1 MILIWLIIIPL
12 FAAVVSWISARRS
25 IFWSRWICLIGLLA
39 DILLVL
45 FLWIEHSPQLSYS
58 GWIAAIDFE
67 WVPQWG
73 IRFQLS
79 MDGLSL
85 LMVVLT
91 VFLGMTAVV
100 CSWTEIQERVGFFH
114 FNLMACLAGIIGV
127 FLATDLILF
136 YFFWEV
142 MLVPMYL
149 LIGIWGHENRI
160 YAAIKFFI
168 FTQASGLF
176 MLIAI
181 LGLYFVHRQMT
192 GTYTF
197 NYFELMGTSP
207 AAWTAFALML
217 GFFVAF
223 AVKLPAVPFHTWL
236 ADAHTEA
243 PTAGSVILA
252 GLLLKTGG
260 YGLIRFVLP
269 LFPEAAK
276 VWAPVAMTVGIIG
289 ILYGATLAFAQTD
302 LKRLVAYTSISH
314 LGFVLL
320 GVFAGNDLALSG
332 AIMQMIAHGV
342 STGALF
348 ILVGMLQER
357 IGTRDLN
364 RMGGLWATVPR
375 MSGVT
380 LIFALASLGLPGLG
394 NFIGEFLVLIGTYR
408 AEPLMAV
415 PAAIG
420 LVLSAV
426 YSLRIMARAF
436 YGATRSD
443 FSISDL
449 SMREAGLMA
458 TMVLAI
464 VWLGMFPQ
472 TVLNAADS
480 AVKAVQ
486 NRTRVEAITA
496 GGPQTAT
503 LRPRLQETLLRQ
515 GRSRGPA
522 PNNGIVR

>member
-1 MILIWLIIIPL
+1 MILIWLIVIPL
-12 FAAVVSWISARRS
+12 LAGILSWISSRRS
-25 IFWSRWICLIGLLA
+25 ALWSRWICLIGLFA
-39 DILLVL
+39 DIWLVL
-45 FLWIEHSPQLSYS
+45 FLWIGYSNQLSS
-58 GWIAAIDFE
+58 SIWIATTDLQ

-73 IRFQLS
+73 IRFQLY

-85 LMVVLT
+85 LMVALT
-91 VFLGMTAVV
+91 VFLGIAAVV
-100 CSWTEIQERVGFFH
+100 CSWTEIRERVGFFH

-127 FLATDLILF
+127 FLATDLVLF
-136 YFFWEV
+136 YFFWEA

-168 FTQASGLF
+168 FTQAGGLF
-176 MLIAI
+176 MLVAI
-181 LGLYFVHRQMT
+181 LGLSFVHGQTT

-197 NYFELMGTSP
+197 NYFELLGNSV
-207 AAWTAFALML
+207 AGWTALGLML
-217 GFFVAF
+217 GFFIAF

-260 YGLIRFVLP
+260 YGLIRFILP
-269 LFPEAAK
+269 LFPEASK
-276 VWAPVAMTVGIIG
+276 VWAPVAMTAGVIG
-289 ILYGATLAFAQTD
+289 ILYGATMAFAQTD

-320 GVFAGNDLALSG
+320 GVFSGNDLALSG
-332 AIMQMIAHGV
+332 AVMQMIAHGIG
-342 STGALF
+342 TGALF

-357 IGTRDLN
+357 LGTRDLGK
-364 RMGGLWATVPR
+364 MGGLWTTAPR

-380 LIFALASLGLPGLG
+380 LIFVLASLGLPGLG
-394 NFIGEFLVLIGTYR
+394 SFIGEFLVLAGTYQ
-408 AEPLMAV
+408 ANVWMAAA
-415 PAAIG
+415 AAIG
-420 LVLSAV
+420 LVLSTV

-436 YGATRSD
+436 YGETRPELSIQD
-443 FSISDL
+443 F

-458 TMVLAI
+458 PMVLVM

-472 TVLNAADS
+472 TVLNAAVPT
-480 AVKAVQ
+480 VKTIQ
-486 NRTRVEAITA
+486 NRTIVEKVRAT
-496 GGPQTAT
+496 GPPAAT
-503 LRPRLQETLLRQ
+503 PISGLRETLKTRASSGLAR
-515 GRSRGPA
+515 
-522 PNNGIVR
+522 NNGTER

>member
-12 FAAVVSWISARRS
+12 LAGVASWMSAHRS
-25 IFWSRWICLIGLLA
+25 VLLSRWICLTGLFA

-45 FLWIEHSPQLSYS
+45 FLWIEHSPQLSS
-58 GWIAAIDFE
+58 SAWIATTSFE

-73 IRFQLS
+73 IGFQLS

-85 LMVVLT
+85 LMVALT
-91 VFLGMTAVV
+91 VFLGIAAVV
-100 CSWTEIQERVGFFH
+100 CSWTEIQEGAGFFH
-114 FNLMACLAGIIGV
+114 FNLMSCLAGIIGV

-136 YFFWEV
+136 YVFWEA

-168 FTQASGLF
+168 FTQAGGLF

-181 LGLYFVHRQMT
+181 LGLYFVHGQTT
-192 GTYTF
+192 GVYTF
-197 NYFELMGTSP
+197 NYFELLGTP
-207 AAWTAFALML
+207 LIGWTAFVLML
-217 GFFVAF
+217 GFFIAF
-223 AVKLPAVPFHTWL
+223 AVKLPAVPLHTWL

-260 YGLIRFVLP
+260 YGLIRFILP
-269 LFPEAAK
+269 LFPETSNT
-276 VWAPVAMTVGIIG
+276 WAPIAMTAGIIG
-289 ILYGATLAFAQTD
+289 ILYGASLAFAQTD

-320 GVFAGNDLALSG
+320 GVFAGNDLALFG
-332 AIMQMIAHGV
+332 AIMQMIAHGI

-357 IGTRDLN
+357 LGTRDLGK
-364 RMGGLWATVPR
+364 MGGLWTTMPR

-380 LIFALASLGLPGLG
+380 LIFALASLGIPGLG
-394 NFIGEFLVLIGTYR
+394 NFIGEFLVFVGTYQ
-408 AEPLMAV
+408 ANVWMAV

-420 LVLSAV
+420 LVLSAA
-426 YSLRIMARAF
+426 YSLRIMARVF
-436 YGATRSD
+436 YGATSSD
-443 FSISDL
+443 LSIPDL
-449 SMREAGLMA
+449 SMRETGLMA
-458 TMVLAI
+458 TMVLVI

-472 TVLNAADS
+472 TVLNAA
-480 AVKAVQ
+480 APTVKAIQ
-486 NRTRVEAITA
+486 NRTRVETVTSAR
-496 GGPQTAT
+496 PQAT
-503 LRPRLQETLLRQ
+503 TPTSGLQETLRMGLSSGLARHD
-515 GRSRGPA
+515 
-522 PNNGIVR
+522 GIDR